1 MLSSFTVEQWT
12 DWGVTM
18 LTVKELQKLSP
29 GRWVSD
35 GATRGS
41 GALWFRKSD
50 DGKRVSVYFF
60 YGHNGKRRKLPIA
73 TYDEQG
79 VVGLTLS
86 QCRDKS
92 GEISKIYKSG
102 VTDLHEHF
110 ERERE
115 AGERARQTEA
125 DAARRAAEE
134 AQHGSLRQLLA
145 ARVSYLKRKG
155 STDTAKDEESMF
167 RRQVPEHL
175 KDRKATE
182 PGAPDFKLVIAVLVE
197 AGHGRGAAKLRTA
210 LRAAYQLAVDS
221 GTDPDVPL
229 EFGAFGITVNPVA
242 SVSARSLAKYNR
254 ARERPLSAPELT
266 GFLKRVDALDQ
277 VPQREALKLC
287 LYLGGQRPTQLL
299 RAQLTDIDIDAGT
312 ITLHDKKGRRSTGPR
327 RHVLPLVKEA
337 SVILEARLAAIRD
350 VVKRREAIGDRRQ
363 VPVFSSHDATPMWR
377 NTLSALVKEISDNM
391 VKEGEARAPFQLR
404 DIRHTAETMLA
415 ALKVSKD
422 VRAQVL
428 SHGLGGAQN
437 QFYDHHR
444 YWLEKQQALKKWAV
458 HLAKLKES
466 KTANVV
472 SLAKRRERAHETRQ

>member
-1 MLSSFTVEQWT
+1 
-12 DWGVTM
+12 M
-18 LTVKELQKLSP
+18 LTVKELQRLDADK
-29 GRWVSD
+29 WASD

-41 GALWFRKSD
+41 GALWFRKSG
-50 DGKRVSVYFF
+50 DGKRVSVYFG
-60 YGHNGKRRKLPIA
+60 YAHDGKKRKLPIA

-79 VVGLTLS
+79 VSGLTLS
-86 QCRDKS
+86 QCRDKY
-92 GEISKIYKSG
+92 GEISKVYKAG
-102 VTDLHEHF
+102 TTDLHGHF

-115 AGERARQTEA
+115 AAEHARQAEA

-134 AQHGSLRQLLA
+134 AQHGTLRQLLA

-182 PGAPDFKLVIAVLVE
+182 PGAPDFKLVIAALVE

-254 ARERPLSAPELT
+254 ACERTLSAPELT
-266 GFLKRVDALDQ
+266 GFLKCVDALDQ
-277 VPQREALKLC
+277 VPQRDALKLC
-287 LYLGGQRPTQLL
+287 LYLGGQPPTQLL
-299 RAQLTDIDIDAGT
+299 RVQVTDIDIYAGT
-312 ITLHDKKGRRSTGPR
+312 ITLHDKKGRRRTGPR
-327 RHVLPLVKEA
+327 RHVLPLAKEA
-337 SVILEARLAAIRD
+337 LVILEARLAAIRD
-350 VVKRREAIGDRRQ
+350 IVERRIAIGDHRQ
-363 VPVFSSHDATPMWR
+363 VPVFSTDDATPMWR

-391 VKEGEARAPFQLR
+391 VKQRQARAPFQLR
-404 DIRHTAETMLA
+404 DIRRTAETMLA

-422 VRAQVL
+422 VRSHIL
-428 SHGLGGAQN
+428 SHGLGGVQD
-437 QFYDHHR
+437 QHYDRHS
-444 YWLEKQQALKKWAV
+444 YWLEKQQALKKWAA
-458 HLAKLKES
+458 HLAKLKED
-466 KTANVV
+466 KRADEAP
-472 SLAKRRERAHETRQ
+472 LARHQILA